1 MDRPG
6 SLLVL
11 LVQTW
16 DLAGLIISS
25 PFLQLW
31 RPDLPSRAVLALS
44 VLQEGAQDGLHMAI
58 TAQGEALAGWT
69 QVGFMWGHVGIISP
83 ASGNSNSTHHMEGK
97 LAVVTFFSMVQ
108 INLLRMDVTGAVA
121 GFLLHQLRPVAA
133 SGGRTRA

>member
-25 PFLQLW
+25 PFLQLR

-58 TAQGEALAGWT
+58 SA
-69 QVGFMWGHVGIISP
+69 
-83 ASGNSNSTHHMEGK
+83 
-97 LAVVTFFSMVQ
+97 
-108 INLLRMDVTGAVA
+108 
-121 GFLLHQLRPVAA
+121 
-133 SGGRTRA
+133 